1 MSARFA
7 RPRRFDANLV
17 VIGAGSA
24 GLVTAYVAAAAR
36 ARVVLVE
43 EHRMGGD
50 CLNTG
55 CVPSKALLASARVAA
70 AMRRAAEFGLR
81 GGTVEADLAAV
92 MRRVAG
98 VVERIEPHDSV
109 ARYTA
114 LGVECVRGH
123 AVLRSPWV
131 VEVDGRPITTRAVVL
146 ATGARPAVP
155 PVPGLE
161 AVDVLT
167 SDNLWALRE
176 LPRRLVVL
184 GGGAVGCE
192 MAQAFR
198 RLGSEV
204 TLVEALPGLL
214 PAEDPEAGALLAAR
228 FAAEGIEV
236 LAGWTAQRVAGAGAA
251 GTLAVAAGA
260 ATRELPFDRLLVA
273 TGRRART
280 AGLGLEDV
288 GVRLAPGG
296 TVAVDEYL
304 QTSVPGLYACGDV
317 AGPYQLTH
325 AAAHQA
331 WHCATNALFG
341 TFRRFRVDYSALPR
355 AVYTEPEVAR
365 VGLTEAEARSRGVAC
380 EVTRY
385 GVDDLDRAIADG
397 EAEGF
402 VKVLTKPGSD
412 RILGVTSVG
421 PHAADTLAEFVLA
434 MRHGLGLR
442 KVLGTIHAY
451 PTLAEANRFVAGAW
465 QRAHLPAALLG
476 LAARW
481 HRWRR
486 G

>member
-1 MSARFA
+1 MARAA

-17 VIGAGSA
+17 VVGAGSA

-43 EHRMGGD
+43 EYRMGGD

-55 CVPSKALLASARVAA
+55 CVPSKALLRSARVAA
-70 AMRRAAEFGLR
+70 SMRRAAEFGLR
-81 GGTVEADLAAV
+81 GGGVEADLAAV
-92 MRRVAG
+92 MARVAR
-98 VVERIEPHDSV
+98 VIARIEPHDSV
-109 ARYTA
+109 ARYA
-114 LGVECVRGH
+114 GLGVECVSGR
-123 AVLRSPWV
+123 AVLRSPWEV
-131 VEVDGRPITTRAVVL
+131 DVDGRVITTRAIVL
-146 ATGARPAVP
+146 ATGGRPALP
-155 PVPGLE
+155 PVPGLD
-161 AVDVLT
+161 AVEFLT
-167 SDNLWALRE
+167 SENLWSLRE

-184 GGGAVGCE
+184 GGGAIGCE

-204 TLVEALPGLL
+204 TLVEAVPRLL
-214 PAEDPEAGALLAAR
+214 PQEDPEAGELLAAR
-228 FAAEGIEV
+228 FAAEGV
-236 LAGWTAQRVAGAGAA
+236 AVFAGWQALRASAGAGGA
-251 GTLAVAAGA
+251 GALTVAAGG

-280 AGLGLEDV
+280 DGLGLEAV
-288 GVRLAPGG
+288 GVRLTPAG
-296 TVAVDEYL
+296 TIAVDEYL
-304 QTSVPGLYACGDV
+304 QTSVPGIYACGDV

-341 TFRRFRVDYSALPR
+341 TFRRFRVDYSVLPR

-365 VGLTEAEARSRGVAC
+365 VGLTEDEARSRGIAC

-402 VKVLTKPGSD
+402 VKVLTPPGSD

-451 PTLAEANRFVAGAW
+451 PTLAEANRFVAGVW
-465 QRAHLPAALLG
+465 QRAHLPAGLLALAG
-476 LAARW
+476 RW